1 MDTRTGRGA
10 TDARD
15 AWLEV
20 AGPGGLAPLTEVVF
34 GLSVPRVIAALFRT
48 ATARS
53 AFSVPPMSE
62 EWLRRH
68 AAEFDKQGHQD

>member
-1 MDTRTGRGA
+1 MDTRTGQGA

-20 AGPGGLAPLTEVVF
+20 AGPGGLAPLTELAF
-34 GLSVPRVIAALFRT
+34 GISVRRFIAAIFRT
-48 ATARS
+48 GTACS
-53 AFSVPPMSE
+53 GFSVPPMSE

-68 AAEFDKQGHQD
+68 AANADKHADQI

>member
-20 AGPGGLAPLTEVVF
+20 AGPGGLPPLIELVF
-34 GLSVPRVIAALFRT
+34 GISVPRLIAAILRT
-48 ATARS
+48 GTARS
-53 AFSVPPMSE
+53 GFSVPPMSE

-68 AAEFDKQGHQD
+68 AADFDKHVDQF

>member
-1 MDTRTGRGA
+1 MDSRTGRGA

-20 AGPGGLAPLTEVVF
+20 AGPGGFAPLTELVL
-34 GLSVPRVIAALFRT
+34 GISVSRLIAAIFRT
-48 ATARS
+48 GAARS
-53 AFSVPPMSE
+53 GFSVPPMSE

-68 AAEFDKQGHQD
+68 AANADKQGHQD

>member
-15 AWLEV
+15 AWLDV
-20 AGPGGLAPLTEVVF
+20 AGPGGLSPLSELAF
-34 GLSVPRVIAALFRT
+34 GISVPRVIAAIFRIG
-48 ATARS
+48 AARS
-53 AFSVPPMSE
+53 SFSVPPMSE

-68 AAEFDKQGHQD
+68 AAESDKHIDQI

>member
-20 AGPGGLAPLTEVVF
+20 AGPGGLAPLTELVF
-34 GLSVPRVIAALFRT
+34 GISVPRLIAVIFRT
-48 ATARS
+48 GTARAS
-53 AFSVPPMSE
+53 FRVPPMSE

-68 AAEFDKQGHQD
+68 AADADKHVDQL

>member
-1 MDTRTGRGA
+1 MDSRTGRSA

-20 AGPGGLAPLTEVVF
+20 AGPGGFGPLTELVF
-34 GLSVPRVIAALFRT
+34 GISVSRLIAAIFRT
-48 ATARS
+48 GARS
-53 AFSVPPMSE
+53 SFSVPPMSE

-68 AAEFDKQGHQD
+68 AADYDKHVDQI